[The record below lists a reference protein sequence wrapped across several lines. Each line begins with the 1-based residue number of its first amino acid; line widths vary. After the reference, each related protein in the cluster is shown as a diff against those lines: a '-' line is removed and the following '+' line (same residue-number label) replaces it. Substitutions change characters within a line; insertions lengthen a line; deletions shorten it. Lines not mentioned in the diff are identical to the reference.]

1 MCAAHGGLAAGQSKG
16 AWSTLPQRNWLSL
29 PPLKPFSAMV
39 GVILSPVK
47 ILFCFIFVYPF
58 SNIPL
63 DFEFSRVSFVNLE
76 FSSQR
81 VCIPHEKNSSVIT
94 KNYHYCIN
102 STEMLEKV

>member
-1 MCAAHGGLAAGQSKG
+1 MEAWLQGNPRGRGQ
-16 AWSTLPQRNWLSL
+16 PSL
-29 PPLKPFSAMV
+29 KETGSPSPPLKPFSAMV

-47 ILFCFIFVYPF
+47 ILFCFVFVYPF